1 MPQVQLNVFEI
12 GKIALEGSRE
22 ALIKDE
28 RIKKILIGG

>member
-1 MPQVQLNVFEI
+1 VFEI

-28 RIKKILIGG
+28 RIKKILIAG